1 MQFNFNGTNC
11 EGECLC
17 RHGSECN
24 ETNLNTGAGCE
35 NGLRIGRGR
44 VLRAQ
49 HRLQQ
54 QEQQQ
59 QPQSPPPPPPPPQ
72 QAQQNQQPQPHQQLE
87 PPQPSKRRKD
97 KADEGQPHNKRR
109 AESSSKCAASSSKCP
124 AHSEALECEESD
136 GEPYDKDELRAASQS
151 CHTDDWS
158 DPEEW
163 SNSEEEEMLIIDEVE
178 TVAAVAAAEEAETVT
193 EAVGTAAVAAAATEE
208 LPFKTTAQT
217 LADTDR
223 FFDEAFAVDACA
235 KGAKQST
242 PSPQPDPDQS
252 EDSGSSLN
260 SEELEIA
267 EAGTVAFMRGYRAE
281 QLKLAKQANAAAD
294 KAKARAASSAASP
307 AAAKAAAKAK
317 AAAPAPAPAPAPAA
331 STPPRA
337 TRAKQTTDPTPA
349 DPTNVT
355 PANDDDS
362 SDSNGF
368 GIDCFNPPDLN
379 LDNSHGEEEPD
390 IVDDLP
396 VQAAVGGEDAD
407 TTPTQ
412 AQDEYM
418 PHSDSG
424 FDSDDSGG

>member
-24 ETNLNTGAGCE
+24 EKNLNTGAGCE

-59 QPQSPPPPPPPPQ
+59 QPPPPPPPPPPPQ

-109 AESSSKCAASSSKCP
+109 AESSSKCP
-124 AHSEALECEESD
+124 APECEALECEESD
-136 GEPYDKDELRAASQS
+136 GEPYDKDEPRAPSQS

-217 LADTDR
+217 LADTER
-223 FFDEAFAVDACA
+223 FFEEAFAADACA

-242 PSPQPDPDQS
+242 PFP
-252 EDSGSSLN
+252 
-260 SEELEIA
+260 
-267 EAGTVAFMRGYRAE
+267 
-281 QLKLAKQANAAAD
+281 
-294 KAKARAASSAASP
+294 
-307 AAAKAAAKAK
+307 
-317 AAAPAPAPAPAPAA
+317 
-331 STPPRA
+331 ST
-337 TRAKQTTDPTPA
+337 
-349 DPTNVT
+349 
-355 PANDDDS
+355 
-362 SDSNGF
+362 
-368 GIDCFNPPDLN
+368 
-379 LDNSHGEEEPD
+379 
-390 IVDDLP
+390 
-396 VQAAVGGEDAD
+396 
-407 TTPTQ
+407 
-412 AQDEYM
+412 
-418 PHSDSG
+418 
-424 FDSDDSGG
+424 